1 VSVKK
6 GQLQSWCGR
15 ERFAGGWGLRG
26 YSARAWAGHGADDH
40 EALMFFPEQNLRVF
54 LYGQPVDMR
63 RSFDGLYAIAR
74 HGMQQDPLLG
84 QLFAFVNRRATQI
97 KVLYWDRNGWC
108 VWAKRLEQG
117 RLISDW
123 NAVVTGEID
132 CMKLK
137 LLLEGVEVKRVR
149 HRYRMPIKNTV

>member
-1 VSVKK
+1 
-6 GQLQSWCGR
+6 
-15 ERFAGGWGLRG
+15 
-26 YSARAWAGHGADDH
+26 
-40 EALMFFPEQNLRVF
+40 MFFPEQNLRVF

-63 RSFDGLYAIAR
+63 GSFDGLYAIAR
-74 HGMQQDPLLG
+74 HGMQQDPMLG

-97 KVLYWDRNGWC
+97 KVLYWYRNGWC

-123 NAVVTGEID
+123 KRVVTGEID

-149 HRYRMPIKNTV
+149 HRYRVPTKNAV